1 MAARMEDS
9 ELGEESEPER
19 ERKKRNPS
27 LTVMRDSRSCKGNES
42 QVPLP
47 K

>member
-1 MAARMEDS
+1 MAARMEDT
-9 ELGEESEPER
+9 ELGEESEPEK
-19 ERKKRNPS
+19 EKKRNPS

-42 QVPLP
+42 QVPSP